1 MMDLSDC
8 TFFENSFSASSM
20 SSCVKS
26 AEMNRRP
33 VMDLSHPL
41 ICDFNF
47 QSVAEAGAASSRRN
61 WTSSA
66 KSFTKARSA
75 MNSDSTNRTCRTT
88 LTSLH
93 ECFITCGARSH
104 LEKIMETQEDGLILL
119 GHARHLLC
127 SLRRHTEMREN
138 AHDCSVAIRDIVA
151 PTISFQ

>member
-8 TFFENSFSASSM
+8 AFFENSFSASSM

-26 AEMNRRP
+26 VEMNRRP

-47 QSVAEAGAASSRRN
+47 PSVAEAGAASSRRN

-93 ECFITCGARSH
+93 
-104 LEKIMETQEDGLILL
+104 
-119 GHARHLLC
+119 
-127 SLRRHTEMREN
+127 
-138 AHDCSVAIRDIVA
+138 
-151 PTISFQ
+151 